1 MRKISTIIALALIV
15 TIGGV
20 YAAWSYSQGAAAGS
34 EITREINMAQVNTS
48 GNKGTI
54 TATPSNFAFLVDD
67 IGEKDYVAALTGTGE
82 LTVNFTPNA
91 GSDAALATNGIKMI
105 ATVTVKYTGT
115 TAPTYTGV
123 DASGQTVTVVPVQSK
138 ANNTIVLTGEG
149 TALTATLTAEQ
160 ILGAIDFCYDTTANT
175 TVNLKLPTKAS
186 NDAFHNVLKNYTIVI
201 NITEVVD

>member
-67 IGEKDYVAALTGTGE
+67 IGEKDYVAALIGTGE

-115 TAPTYTGV
+115 TVPTYTGV
-123 DASGQTVTVVPVQSK
+123 DASGQTVTVVPVQAK

-160 ILGAIDFCYDTTANT
+160 ILGAIDFCYDTTSNT
-175 TVNLKLPTKAS
+175 TVALKLPTKTS
-186 NDAFHNVLKNYTIVI
+186 NDAFHDVLKNYTIVI